1 MKHKIDPTVDCVFKA
16 IFGSEENK
24 NVCIHFLNSILE
36 LKGKDKIRSI
46 TIKNPYNQR
55 DFKKDKLSIIDVRV
69 EDEKQMNYQ
78 IEIQVSNHAGLGPRI
93 LYTWCRVYHS
103 LLKKGLAFSELKP
116 VTSIWVLRE
125 PMFAIKDYYLDFCL
139 YNRKHNIVLTDH
151 ISINLVQLSK
161 YEAVNKEPG
170 NKEKWIYLLKE
181 GKNMDVD
188 QLPPELNIPE
198 IRQAAEVMRNF
209 SEREE
214 DYLLYESRLD
224 AVRELAT
231 WQYYMEVERKAREK
245 AEMKLEQAFLSL
257 QQERQTREQAAL
269 QAALILE
276 RERQAREQEKE
287 KFIELLKKANI
298 DPDQL

>member
-1 MKHKIDPTVDCVFKA
+1 
-16 IFGSEENK
+16 
-24 NVCIHFLNSILE
+24 
-36 LKGKDKIRSI
+36 
-46 TIKNPYNQR
+46 
-55 DFKKDKLSIIDVRV
+55 
-69 EDEKQMNYQ
+69 
-78 IEIQVSNHAGLGPRI
+78 
-93 LYTWCRVYHS
+93 
-103 LLKKGLAFSELKP
+103 
-116 VTSIWVLRE
+116 
-125 PMFAIKDYYLDFCL
+125 
-139 YNRKHNIVLTDH
+139 
-151 ISINLVQLSK
+151 
-161 YEAVNKEPG
+161 
-170 NKEKWIYLLKE
+170 
-181 GKNMDVD
+181 MDVD